1 MKSNKEAKRI
11 AKKLFEAALTDGRLD
26 IQVIRKVVNKL
37 AATKPRGYLKIAG
50 ELGRLARLE
59 VEKYQAIVDSAVPLD
74 AATQQQVLSD
84 LRSKYGSQ
92 VEAEFRIVPELL
104 GGMRIRIGSD
114 VWDGSV
120 KNRIE
125 RLETKFS

>member
-11 AKKLFEAALTDGRLD
+11 AKKLFEAALVDGKLD
-26 IQVIRKVVNKL
+26 IQVIRKVFSKL
-37 AATKPRGYLKIAG
+37 GASRPRGYLKIAG

-59 VEKYQAIVDSAVPLD
+59 IEKYQAIVDSAIPLD
-74 AATQQQVLSD
+74 APTQQRVLAD
-84 LRSKYGSQ
+84 LRSKYGPQ
-92 VEAEFRIVPELL
+92 VEAEFRIVPELI

>member
-11 AKKLFEAALTDGRLD
+11 AKKLFEVALSGGKLD
-26 IQVIRKVVNKL
+26 LQVLRTIIAKL
-37 AATKPRGYLKIAG
+37 GDSRPRGYLKIAG

-59 VEKYQAIVDSAVPLD
+59 LEKSQAIVDSAVPLD
-74 AATQQQVLSD
+74 APTQGRVLAD
-84 LRSKYGSQ
+84 LRAKYGPQ
-92 VEAEFRIVPELL
+92 VEAEFRIAPELI

-120 KNRIE
+120 LNRIE